1 LLRDAVLGEPQPA
14 IPSKEDEHFLSKFV
28 FQDEST
34 DEEYYEY
41 IEPLVS
47 HLRFPLAKCLS
58 MAEQEEH
65 KYLLTTFKGWIIPP
79 PPQTRTNRVLY
90 FDIGSSSWN
99 STTGGGPAV
108 KYFTPVWERQ
118 SIEFDEVYAFDA
130 DTPIAKFYQEYPD
143 HMHAKVHY
151 QQCTVSGSQE
161 EGSDLHPF
169 VPNLIHR
176 VARPDD
182 YVLLKLDIDMPDVE
196 RAIIDFILQDPESR
210 ITELV
215 WEHHISG
222 NYLMEEHWG
231 QLETLD
237 KASLYDSYKYF
248 LQLRQKGIRAHS
260 WV

>member
-1 LLRDAVLGEPQPA
+1 LSDVALCEAKPI
-14 IPSKEDEHFLSKFV
+14 IPTKEVEHVLSKYV
-28 FQDEST
+28 FLDET
-34 DEEYYEY
+34 TGEEYYEY

-58 MAEQEEH
+58 VAEEH
-65 KYLLTTFKGWIIPP
+65 KHLPTTFKGWIIPP
-79 PPQTRTNRVLY
+79 PPQTRANRVLY

-99 STTGGGPAV
+99 STTGGGAAV
-108 KYFTPVWERQ
+108 KYFTPVWQRQ
-118 SIEFDEVYAFDA
+118 SIEFDEIYAFDA
-130 DTPIAKFYQEYPD
+130 ETSVTKFYQEYPAAD
-143 HMHAKVHY
+143 QQHTKVHF
-151 QQCTVSGSQE
+151 QQCTVSGSQKY
-161 EGSDLHPF
+161 GSDLHPF
-169 VPNLIHR
+169 VPNLIHC
-176 VARPDD
+176 VAELDD

-196 RAIIDFILQDPESR
+196 QAIIDFILQNPESP

-237 KASLYDSYKYF
+237 QASMYDSYKYF